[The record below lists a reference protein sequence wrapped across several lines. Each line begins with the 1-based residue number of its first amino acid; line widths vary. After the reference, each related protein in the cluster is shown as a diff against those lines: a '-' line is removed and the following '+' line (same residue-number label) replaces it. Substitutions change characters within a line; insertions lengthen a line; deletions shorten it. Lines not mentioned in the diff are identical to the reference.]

1 MPMTNYVISLSSA
14 RERRQHV
21 MNEFSK
27 HHVPFQFFDAVS
39 PSSQLDFLIQRLVP
53 NLNGTSL
60 TGGEK
65 GCLISHVALWHKC
78 IQDNLPYIAIFE
90 DDILLGRDA
99 RTFLAEDEWLFS
111 RFNCDDIFII
121 RLETFLQETICEELP
136 NPVSYCGRDF
146 LALKDEHLGT
156 AGYIIS
162 LGAAKYLLEIFKNME
177 SNNIFPIDHL
187 IFNRFLAGE
196 ELMVYQLSPAL
207 CIQELQLNE
216 NESLLDSQLES
227 ERKNYRLAEK
237 SRKKKTWREK
247 VYHIFTKPQRMLKK
261 RKERA
266 EKNAK
271 MKLKCIVKFE

>member
-1 MPMTNYVISLSSA
+1 MTNYVISLLSA
-14 RERRQHV
+14 KERRQHV
-21 MNEFSK
+21 INEFSK
-27 HHVPFQFFDAVS
+27 HQVPFQFFDAIS
-39 PSSQLDFLIQRLVP
+39 PSSQLDSLIQELIP
-53 NLNGTSL
+53 NLNGASL

-65 GCLISHVALWHKC
+65 GCLISHLALWHKC
-78 IQDNLPYIAIFE
+78 IQDNSPYVTIFE

-99 RTFLAEDEWLFS
+99 RKFLGEDEWLFS
-111 RFNCDDIFII
+111 LFNCDDIFII
-121 RLETFLQETICEELP
+121 RLETFLQPTLCQTPP
-136 NPVSYCGRDF
+136 NPISYCGRDF
-146 LALKDEHLGT
+146 LVLKDEHLGT

-237 SRKKKTWREK
+237 ARKKKTWREK
-247 VYHIFTKPQRMLKK
+247 VYHIFTKPHRMLKK

>member
-1 MPMTNYVISLSSA
+1 MTNYVISLLSA
-14 RERRQHV
+14 KERRQHV
-21 MNEFSK
+21 INEFSK
-27 HHVPFQFFDAVS
+27 HQVPFQFFDAIS
-39 PSSQLDFLIQRLVP
+39 PSSQLDALIQELIP

-65 GCLISHVALWHKC
+65 GCLISHLALWHKC
-78 IQDNLPYIAIFE
+78 IQDSSPYVTIFE

-99 RTFLAEDEWLFS
+99 RKFLGEDEWLFS
-111 RFNCDDIFII
+111 LFNCDDIFII
-121 RLETFLQETICEELP
+121 RLETFLQPTLCQTPPHPI
-136 NPVSYCGRDF
+136 SYCGRDF

-196 ELMVYQLSPAL
+196 ELIVYQLSPAL

-237 SRKKKTWREK
+237 VRKKKTWREK
-247 VYHIFTKPQRMLKK
+247 LYHIFTKPQRMLRK
-261 RKERA
+261 RKQQA

-271 MKLKCIVKFE
+271 MKLKSVVKFE

>member
-39 PSSQLDFLIQRLVP
+39 PSLQLDFLIQRLVP

-90 DDILLGRDA
+90 DDILLGREA
-99 RTFLAEDEWLFS
+99 KKFLAEDDWLFS
-111 RFNCDDIFII
+111 LFNCDDVFII
-121 RLETFLQETICEELP
+121 RLETFLQETMCRALP
-136 NPVSYCGRDF
+136 HPISYHGRDF
-146 LALKDEHLGT
+146 LALKEEHLGT

-162 LGAAKYLLEIFKNME
+162 LGAAKYLLSILRNME
-177 SNNIFPIDHL
+177 SKDIFPIDHL
-187 IFNRFLAGE
+187 IFNRFLE
-196 ELMVYQLSPAL
+196 SEKLMVYQLSPAL

-216 NESLLDSQLES
+216 NESILDSQLES

-237 SRKKKTWREK
+237 ARKKKTWREK
-247 VYHIFTKPQRMLKK
+247 LQHIFTKPQRMLRK
-261 RKERA
+261 RKEQA

-271 MKLKCIVKFE
+271 MKLKSVVKFE